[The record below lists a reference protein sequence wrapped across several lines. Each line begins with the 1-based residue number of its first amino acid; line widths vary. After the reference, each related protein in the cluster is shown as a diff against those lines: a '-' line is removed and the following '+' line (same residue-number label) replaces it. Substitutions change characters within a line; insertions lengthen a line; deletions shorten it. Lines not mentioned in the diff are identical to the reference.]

1 MKNLFLAALMS
12 FISFQTFSQTTDA
25 KNTSSNFNI
34 GYQGNI
40 NTTGIWTPGTYKQN
54 FIDGS
59 VYLFPNFNGQ
69 YTVITKKGD
78 SRNLFNL
85 NYNLKT
91 QTLESSISKDSI
103 FQYDLD
109 QFDYI
114 IASNKKYKVL
124 NEAQLKGLVLEI
136 FDGQKV
142 KLYNEIHIEIE
153 KGVLNPMTQT
163 MISEDKF
170 VQVFTYY
177 LVLNGTQVKIKL
189 SKSDILK
196 QLIDKKDALKE
207 FASKNDLSFSKE
219 EDVNKILKYYDFL

>member
-12 FISFQTFSQTTDA
+12 FISFQSFSQTTDA

-40 NTTGIWTPGTYKQN
+40 NTTGIWVPGTYKQN

-69 YTVITKKGD
+69 FTVITKKGD

-91 QTLESSISKDSI
+91 QTLESFISKDSV

-114 IASNKKYKVL
+114 ISSNKKYKVL

-136 FDGQKV
+136 FDCQKV

>member
-12 FISFQTFSQTTDA
+12 FISFQSFSQTTDA

-40 NTTGIWTPGTYKQN
+40 NTTGIWVPGTYKQN

-69 YTVITKKGD
+69 FTVITKKGD

-91 QTLESSISKDSI
+91 QTLESFISKDSV

-114 IASNKKYKVL
+114 ISSNKKYKVL

>member
-1 MKNLFLAALMS
+1 MS

>member
-12 FISFQTFSQTTDA
+12 FISFQSFSQTTDA

>member
-12 FISFQTFSQTTDA
+12 FISFQSFSQTTDA

-78 SRNLFNL
+78 SRKLFNL

-114 IASNKKYKVL
+114 IALNKKYKVL
-124 NEAQLKGLVLEI
+124 N
-136 FDGQKV
+136 
-142 KLYNEIHIEIE
+142 NR
-153 KGVLNPMTQT
+153 M
-163 MISEDKF
+163 
-170 VQVFTYY
+170 
-177 LVLNGTQVKIKL
+177 
-189 SKSDILK
+189 
-196 QLIDKKDALKE
+196 
-207 FASKNDLSFSKE
+207 
-219 EDVNKILKYYDFL
+219 NKI

>member
-1 MKNLFLAALMS
+1 MKIKIFALSLLLITISAFSQNNDTFKAAL
-12 FISFQTFSQTTDA
+12 
-25 KNTSSNFNI
+25 NTNNRDL
-34 GYQGNI
+34 QG
-40 NTTGIWTPGTYKQN
+40 GGAFLPGVVLNNYIKGE
-54 FIDGS
+54 IH
-59 VYLFPNFNGQ
+59 LFPNWNGQ
-69 YTVITKKGD
+69 FTVITKKGD
-78 SRNLFNL
+78 SRQLFNL

-91 QTLESSISKDSI
+91 KTLESFISKDSV

-109 QFDYI
+109 QFDYVI
-114 IASNKKYKVL
+114 TSNKKYKVV

-142 KLYNEIHIEIE
+142 KLYNEIHIEVE

-177 LVLNGTQVKIKL
+177 LFLNGNQIKIKL

-219 EDVNKILKYYDFL
+219 EDVNKILKYYDSL

>member
-12 FISFQTFSQTTDA
+12 FISFKSFSQTTDA